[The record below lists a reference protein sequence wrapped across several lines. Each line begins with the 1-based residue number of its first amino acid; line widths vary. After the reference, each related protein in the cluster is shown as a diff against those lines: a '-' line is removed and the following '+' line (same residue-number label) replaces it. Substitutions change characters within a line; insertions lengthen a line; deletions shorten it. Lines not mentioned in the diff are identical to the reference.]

1 MSALKETYI
10 TPEQYLEIER
20 QAEFKSEYFAGR
32 MFAMAGGSTKHSLIS
47 GNVYAL
53 IWAQLRKKPCF
64 TFNSDMKVCVDE
76 TGLYTYPDISV
87 VCGEVKYTDG
97 HRDMIE
103 NPVVIIE
110 VLSPTTEGY
119 DRGAKFGHYQEIS
132 SLAEYLL
139 VSQEAMRIEHY
150 VRQDDHQ
157 WLLSNHFGPD
167 AVVKIA
173 SIDCDLPLAEV
184 YERVEVG
191 PEKNAPILRMVY
203 ERH

>member
-1 MSALKETYI
+1 MSALKDTYI

-32 MFAMAGGSTKHSLIS
+32 MFAMAGGSLAHSTIS
-47 GNVYAL
+47 INLSGMF
-53 IWAQLRKKPCF
+53 WSQLRKKTCQA
-64 TFNSDMKVCVDE
+64 FNSDMKVCVNA

-87 VCGEVKYTDG
+87 VCGEVRYFDG

-103 NPVVIIE
+103 NPLVIVE

-119 DRGAKFGHYQEIS
+119 DRGEKFAHYQEVP

-150 VRQDDHQ
+150 VRQDDNQ

-184 YERVEVG
+184 YERVEVS

-203 ERH
+203 EKH